1 MINAK
6 KTIAACAGVLG
17 ITAGLTAFLPVT
29 ASAATY
35 EEGMCG
41 AGYKVIDSHELKNG
55 TVFLTY
61 NGDQKC
67 VVTVRNH
74 RGAAERMGAGISLEK
89 DVYNDVAE
97 SGDFTW
103 YAGPVRIAAKGQCIV
118 WVGWIGS
125 GEDGFIGKGHCD

>member
-1 MINAK
+1 MINVKRLSAVCVGAVGI
-6 KTIAACAGVLG
+6 IAAVAP
-17 ITAGLTAFLPVT
+17 TT

-61 NGDQKC
+61 NGDQNC

-74 RGAAERMGAGISLEK
+74 RGAPQRMEAGIALSK
-89 DVYNDVAE
+89 NINNDVTQE
-97 SGDFTW
+97 GDFTW
-103 YAGPVRIAAKGQCIV
+103 YAGPVRIAAKGQCIY
-118 WVGWIGS
+118 WAGWIGS
-125 GEDGFIGKGHCD
+125 FEDDGFISDKGHCG